1 MKLEEIRRDYLKGS
15 LDKQHLLNDPVIQF
29 NNWFEDALN
38 GDIPDANAMT
48 LATADAYG
56 KPSARIVLLKGFDK
70 NGFRFFTNFSSRK
83 GAHLEVN
90 NSAALLLYWSQ
101 LERQV
106 RIEGTVKPVP
116 EEEARAY
123 FDERPYES
131 RISALSSPQSQPI
144 PDREYLVKNVDE
156 NIRKFDKDN
165 VPKPWDWG
173 GFRLVPDYFEFWQG
187 RANRLH
193 DRFRYTL
200 VDGIWKINRL
210 AP

>member
-15 LDKQHLLNDPVIQF
+15 LDKEHLLNDPVAQF

-38 GDIPDANAMT
+38 SNIPDANAMS

-90 NSAALLLYWSQ
+90 NSAALLFYWSQ

-173 GFRLVPDYFEFWQG
+173 GYRLVPDYFEFWQG
-187 RANRLH
+187 RSNRLH

-200 VDGIWKINRL
+200 VDGVWKINRL

>member
-1 MKLEEIRRDYLKGS
+1 MKLEEMRRDYLKGS
-15 LDKQHLLNDPVIQF
+15 LDKEHLLSDPVSQF
-29 NNWFEDALN
+29 NNWFKNALN
-38 GDIPDANAMT
+38 ANIRDANAMT

-56 KPSARIVLLKGFDK
+56 KPSARIVLLKKFDK
-70 NGFRFFTNFSSRK
+70 EGFRFFTNFSSRK

-90 NSAALLLYWSQ
+90 NSAGLLFYWSQ

-106 RIEGTVKPVP
+106 RIEGTVKSVP

-123 FDERPYES
+123 FDERSYES
-131 RISALSSPQSQPI
+131 RISAFSSPQSQPI
-144 PDREYLVKNVDE
+144 PDREALVKKVEE
-156 NIRKFDKDN
+156 NINKFDKNN
-165 VPKPWDWG
+165 VPKPSEWG
-173 GFRLVPDYFEFWQG
+173 GYRLIPDYFEFWQG

-200 VDGIWKINRL
+200 IDGVWKINRL

>member
-15 LDKQHLLNDPVIQF
+15 LDKEHLLTDPVAQF

-38 GDIPDANAMT
+38 ADIPDANAMT

-56 KPSARIVLLKGFDK
+56 KPSARIILLKGFDI

-90 NSAALLLYWSQ
+90 NSAALLFFWSQ

-106 RIEGTVKPVP
+106 RIEGTVQPVP

-173 GFRLVPDYFEFWQG
+173 GYRLVPDYFEFWQG
-187 RANRLH
+187 RPNRLH

-200 VDGIWKINRL
+200 VDGVWKINRL

>member
-1 MKLEEIRRDYLKGS
+1 MKLEDIRRDYLKGS
-15 LDKQHLLNDPVIQF
+15 LDAEHLVNDPYVQF
-29 NNWFEDALN
+29 NNWMEDALKA
-38 GDIPDANAMT
+38 DIPDANAMT

-70 NGFRFFTNFSSRK
+70 DGFRFFTNFSSRK

-90 NSAALLLYWSQ
+90 NSGAVLFYWHQ
-101 LERQV
+101 LERQIRV
-106 RIEGTVKPVP
+106 EGTVQMIP

-123 FDERPYES
+123 FDERPYEA

-156 NIRKFDKDN
+156 NTRRYDKDN

-173 GFRLVPDYFEFWQG
+173 GYRLTPDYFEFWQG

-200 VDGIWKINRL
+200 VDGVWKINRL